1 MITNAF
7 CWSKNWM
14 CFAIPQLY
22 SFCSLEFGPTEII
35 LRMTLTWGALAACIP
50 DQQIGRWKASLILD
64 FSKFLSETFL
74 TFGIYDYIKMMVTK
88 PNKRWNFNN
97 KSQTFSRNNVDPLL
111 NFLPLWWWK
120 AIFSIQPN
128 INYSLIY
135 IYIYLQK
142 IHMQNVALSHKS
154 VWIHIALWHWYW
166 ARNRRVS
173 LCTSIT
179 QLPDKFIHHTSAVK
193 SPGIHTHSM
202 DTAKTLSFLL
212 QANLERVLYS

>member
-1 MITNAF
+1 
-7 CWSKNWM
+7 
-14 CFAIPQLY
+14 
-22 SFCSLEFGPTEII
+22 
-35 LRMTLTWGALAACIP
+35 
-50 DQQIGRWKASLILD
+50 
-64 FSKFLSETFL
+64 
-74 TFGIYDYIKMMVTK
+74 
-88 PNKRWNFNN
+88 
-97 KSQTFSRNNVDPLL
+97 
-111 NFLPLWWWK
+111 
-120 AIFSIQPN
+120 
-128 INYSLIY
+128 LIY